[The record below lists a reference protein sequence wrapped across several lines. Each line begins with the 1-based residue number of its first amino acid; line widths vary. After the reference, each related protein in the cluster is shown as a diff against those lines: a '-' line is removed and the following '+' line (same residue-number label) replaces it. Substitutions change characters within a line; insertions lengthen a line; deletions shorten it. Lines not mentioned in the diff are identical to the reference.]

1 MITVDLVGGI
11 RKAVGFSTVNINV
24 TNSSINELLALLER
38 EYDLENKI
46 KEDEIMIAINGVESS
61 VMGGRG
67 AKISSGDTV
76 TILSVVHGG

>member
-1 MITVDLVGGI
+1 LITVDLVGGI
-11 RKAVGFSTVNINV
+11 RKAAGFSTVNINV
-24 TNSSINELLALLER
+24 TNSSVNELLTLLER

-61 VMGGRG
+61 VMGGRE

>member
-1 MITVDLVGGI
+1 LITVDLVGGI

-38 EYDLENKI
+38 EYDLENKV

-67 AKISSGDTV
+67 ARISSGDTV

>member
-1 MITVDLVGGI
+1 LITVDLVGGI
-11 RKAVGFSTVNINV
+11 RKAAGFSTVNINV
-24 TNSSINELLALLER
+24 TNSSINELLAMLER

>member
-11 RKAVGFSTVNINV
+11 RKAAGFSTVNINV
-24 TNSSINELLALLER
+24 TNLSINELLTLLER
-38 EYDLENKI
+38 EYDLENKV

-61 VMGGRG
+61 VMGGNE

>member
-1 MITVDLVGGI
+1 MITVDFLGGI
-11 RKAVGFSTVNINV
+11 RKIAGFSTVNINV
-24 TNSSINELLALLER
+24 TNSSINEILTLLER

-46 KEDEIMIAINGVESS
+46 KESDIMIAINGVESS
-61 VMGGRG
+61 VLGGRG

>member
-1 MITVDLVGGI
+1 MVGGI
-11 RKAVGFSTVNINV
+11 RKAAGFSTVNINV
-24 TNSSINELLALLER
+24 TNSSVNELLTLLER

-61 VMGGRG
+61 VMGGRE

>member
-1 MITVDLVGGI
+1 MITVDLLGGI
-11 RKAVGFSTVNINV
+11 RKLAGFSKVNINV
-24 TNSSINELLALLER
+24 ANSSINEILTLLER

-46 KEDEIMIAINGVESS
+46 KESEIMIAINGVESS
-61 VMGGRG
+61 VLGGRG

>member
-1 MITVDLVGGI
+1 MVGGI
-11 RKAVGFSTVNINV
+11 RKAAGFSTVNIDV
-24 TNSSINELLALLER
+24 TNSSINELITLLER

-46 KEDEIMIAINGVESS
+46 KEDQIMIAINGVESS

>member
-1 MITVDLVGGI
+1 LVGGI
-11 RKAVGFSTVNINV
+11 RKAAGFSTVNINV
-24 TNSSINELLALLER
+24 TNSSINELLTLLER

-46 KEDEIMIAINGVESS
+46 KEDEIMIAINGIESS
-61 VMGGRG
+61 VIGGRG

>member
-11 RKAVGFSTVNINV
+11 RKTAGFSTVNINV
-24 TNSSINELLALLER
+24 TNSDINEILSLLGR

-46 KEDEIMIAINGVESS
+46 KKNEIMIAINGVEST
-61 VMGGRG
+61 VLGGME

>member
-1 MITVDLVGGI
+1 MITVDLIGGI
-11 RKAVGFSTVNINV
+11 RKTAGFSTVNINV
-24 TNSSINELLALLER
+24 PNSDINEILSLLGR

-46 KEDEIMIAINGVESS
+46 KKNEIMIAINGVESS
-61 VMGGRG
+61 VLGGME

>member
-1 MITVDLVGGI
+1 LITVDLVGGI
-11 RKAVGFSTVNINV
+11 RKAAGFSTVNINV
-24 TNSSINELLALLER
+24 TNLSINELLTLLER
-38 EYDLENKI
+38 EYDLENKV

-61 VMGGRG
+61 VMGGRE

>member
-11 RKAVGFSTVNINV
+11 RKAAGFSTVNINV
-24 TNSSINELLALLER
+24 TNSSVNELLTLLER

>member
-1 MITVDLVGGI
+1 MVGGI

-24 TNSSINELLALLER
+24 TNSSLNELLALLER

-67 AKISSGDTV
+67 ARISSGDTV

>member
-11 RKAVGFSTVNINV
+11 RKTAGFSTVNINV
-24 TNSSINELLALLER
+24 TNSSINEILTLLEK

-46 KEDEIMIAINGVESS
+46 KENEIMIAINGVESS

>member
-11 RKAVGFSTVNINV
+11 RKAAGFSTVNINV
-24 TNSSINELLALLER
+24 TNSSVNELLTLLER

-61 VMGGRG
+61 VMGGRE

>member
-11 RKAVGFSTVNINV
+11 RKTAGFSTVNINV
-24 TNSSINELLALLER
+24 TNSDINEILSLLGR
-38 EYDLENKI
+38 EYHLENKI
-46 KEDEIMIAINGVESS
+46 KKNEIMIAINGVESS
-61 VMGGRG
+61 VLGGME

>member
-11 RKAVGFSTVNINV
+11 RKAAGFSTVNINIA
-24 TNSSINELLALLER
+24 NSSINELLTLLER

-61 VMGGRG
+61 VMGGRE

>member
-1 MITVDLVGGI
+1 LVGGI
-11 RKAVGFSTVNINV
+11 RKAAGFSTVNINV
-24 TNSSINELLALLER
+24 TNSSVNELLTLLER

>member
-1 MITVDLVGGI
+1 LITVDLVGGI
-11 RKAVGFSTVNINV
+11 RKAAGFSTVNINV
-24 TNSSINELLALLER
+24 TNSSVNELLTLLER

>member
-11 RKAVGFSTVNINV
+11 RKTAGFSTININV
-24 TNSSINELLALLER
+24 TNSSINELLTLLER

>member
-1 MITVDLVGGI
+1 MVGGI
-11 RKAVGFSTVNINV
+11 RKAAGFSTVNINV
-24 TNSSINELLALLER
+24 TNSSINELLTLLVR

>member
-11 RKAVGFSTVNINV
+11 RRAAGFSTVNINV
-24 TNSSINELLALLER
+24 TNSSINELLTLLER

>member
-11 RKAVGFSTVNINV
+11 RKIAGFSTVNINV
-24 TNSSINELLALLER
+24 TNSNINEILSLLGR
-38 EYDLENKI
+38 EYHLENKI
-46 KEDEIMIAINGVESS
+46 KKNEIMIAINGVESS
-61 VMGGRG
+61 VLGGME

>member
-11 RKAVGFSTVNINV
+11 RKAAGFSTVNINV
-24 TNSSINELLALLER
+24 TNSSINELLTLLER
-38 EYDLENKI
+38 EYDLENKV

-61 VMGGRG
+61 VIGGRG

>member
-11 RKAVGFSTVNINV
+11 RKAAGFSTVNINV

>member
-11 RKAVGFSTVNINV
+11 RKAAGFSTININV
-24 TNSSINELLALLER
+24 TNSSVNELLTLLER

-61 VMGGRG
+61 VMGGRE

>member
-11 RKAVGFSTVNINV
+11 RKAAGFSTVNINV
-24 TNSSINELLALLER
+24 TNSSVNELLTLLER
-38 EYDLENKI
+38 EYDLENKV

>member
-1 MITVDLVGGI
+1 LITVDLVGGI
-11 RKAVGFSTVNINV
+11 RKTAGFSTVNINV
-24 TNSSINELLALLER
+24 NNSDINEILSLLGR

-46 KEDEIMIAINGVESS
+46 KKNEIMIAINGVESS
-61 VMGGRG
+61 VLGGME

>member
-1 MITVDLVGGI
+1 MVGGI
-11 RKAVGFSTVNINV
+11 RKAAGFSTININV
-24 TNSSINELLALLER
+24 TNSSINELLTLLER